1 MGSTMMRISRSGCQR
16 LKQMECIGHV
26 AVGSASSAKISLPAG
41 FPMGSSMPG
50 PSSSPPCN
58 PVLHKL
64 GEAYSWCAART
75 LAAKAE
81 SPGVPVLEL
90 RAIKGKIK
98 RSNAGC
104 ATCEE
109 WVCKQHR
116 ACYKH
121 KGERNDEEEWWRG

>member
-1 MGSTMMRISRSGCQR
+1 MQAAYAGA
-16 LKQMECIGHV
+16 KQG
-26 AVGSASSAKISLPAG
+26 GAG
-41 FPMGSSMPG
+41 IAHGKLYSQPKQL
-50 PSSSPPCN
+50 PPCN

-64 GEAYSWCAART
+64 GEAYNWCAVCT

-81 SPGVPVLEL
+81 NPGVPVLEL
-90 RAIKGKIK
+90 RAAKGKIK
-98 RSNAGC
+98 RSNVGC